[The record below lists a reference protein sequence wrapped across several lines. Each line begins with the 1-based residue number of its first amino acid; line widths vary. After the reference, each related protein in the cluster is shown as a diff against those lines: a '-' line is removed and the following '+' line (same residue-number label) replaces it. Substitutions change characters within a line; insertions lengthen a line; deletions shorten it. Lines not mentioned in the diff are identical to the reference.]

1 MMSLSLYY
9 RGQDPSHDTT
19 IPFTRQKTKPLQP
32 VETFS
37 LRSVPYINAYIGRD
51 LQIKVAQF

>member
-1 MMSLSLYY
+1 MTQHIL
-9 RGQDPSHDTT
+9 
-19 IPFTRQKTKPLQP
+19 FTRQKTKPLLP

-37 LRSVPYINAYIGRD
+37 LRSVPYINVYIGSD